1 MVETPTMPQPNEDRV
16 HSNDS
21 ICDMVNDAFRPYPDN
36 NDMEED
42 KDMSPKAS
50 QTMLDDITELL
61 ELMKDGEQSLYE
73 W

>member
-1 MVETPTMPQPNEDRV
+1 MLSVPVR
-16 HSNDS
+16 
-21 ICDMVNDAFRPYPDN
+21 RP